1 MATISDK
8 PTHPRGDPHTYR
20 VFQVDAFTDQ
30 LFAGNPAVVVLDA
43 DTLSDR
49 QMQLIAREINT
60 GDTAFVLSP
69 QGSDHDLRVRFFTS
83 VREVPY
89 VGHAT
94 IAAHV
99 VLARDSSGER
109 RLRQLSGIGVVE
121 VQVTKRPRSPEI
133 AVRQPA
139 AKVVR
144 SLTDVELDTLQDAL
158 GVGSGDLDPRCPV
171 EIYALRATRLLIG
184 LKACSALANLKP
196 DFGALARLT
205 PHLGADGYFVFV
217 VNEGAACLTE
227 ARMFCPAIG
236 IPEDAVSGNAHGML
250 GAYLVRHG
258 LLRLQ
263 AGRASFSGAQGAA
276 LGRPGLVNVEIEA
289 EGQVPQTVRIAGT
302 GVIVFETQLTF

>member
-1 MATISDK
+1 MASTT
-8 PTHPRGDPHTYR
+8 PTRPHTYR
-20 VFQVDAFTDQ
+20 VFQVDAFTNQ

-43 DTLSDR
+43 DSLSDK
-49 QMQLIAREINT
+49 QMQMIAREINT
-60 GDTAFVLSP
+60 GDAAFVLSS
-69 QGSDHDLRVRFFTS
+69 QGPDHDLRVRFFTS

-99 VLARDSSGER
+99 VLAREGSGEG

-121 VQVTKRPRSPEI
+121 VQVTKRPEGPEI

-139 AKVVR
+139 AQVVR
-144 SLTDVELDTLQDAL
+144 SLADAELDSLLDAL
-158 GVGSGDLDPRCPV
+158 GVGSGDLDPQCPV

-184 LKACSALANLKP
+184 LKARTALARLKP
-196 DFGALARLT
+196 DFAALARLT
-205 PHLGADGYFVFV
+205 PHLGADGYFVFSRSGGV
-217 VNEGAACLTE
+217 ANCLTE

-258 LLRLQ
+258 LLNPQ
-263 AGRASFSGAQGAA
+263 EGRARFSGAQGAA
-276 LGRPGLVNVEIEA
+276 LGRPGLVHVEIA
-289 EGQVPQTVRIAGT
+289 ADGQVPRTVRIAGS
-302 GVIVFETQLTF
+302 GVIVFETKLTL

>member
-1 MATISDK
+1 MA
-8 PTHPRGDPHTYR
+8 HTYR
-20 VFQVDAFTDQ
+20 IFQVDAFTDQ

-60 GDTAFVLSP
+60 GDTAFVLSSREP
-69 QGSDHDLRVRFFTS
+69 DHDLRVRFFTS

-99 VLARDSSGER
+99 VLAAVHGSGER
-109 RLRQLSGIGVVE
+109 KLRQLSGIGVVE
-121 VQVTKRPRSPEI
+121 VEVTKRVGGAEI

-144 SLTDVELDTLQDAL
+144 SLTDTELDSLLDAL
-158 GVGSGDLDPRCPV
+158 GVGSGDLDPRCPA
-171 EIYALRATRLLIG
+171 EIHALRATRLLIG
-184 LKACSALANLKP
+184 LKAGSALANLKP

-205 PHLGADGYFVFV
+205 PHLGADGYFVFTTASEV
-217 VNEGAACLTE
+217 VGCLTE

-258 LLRLQ
+258 LLKTQ
-263 AGRASFSGAQGAA
+263 AGRARFSGAQGAA
-276 LGRPGLVNVEIEA
+276 LGRPGLVNVEIES
-289 EGQVPQTVRIAGT
+289 EGQNPHAVRIAGT
-302 GVIVFETQLTF
+302 GVIVFETKLTF